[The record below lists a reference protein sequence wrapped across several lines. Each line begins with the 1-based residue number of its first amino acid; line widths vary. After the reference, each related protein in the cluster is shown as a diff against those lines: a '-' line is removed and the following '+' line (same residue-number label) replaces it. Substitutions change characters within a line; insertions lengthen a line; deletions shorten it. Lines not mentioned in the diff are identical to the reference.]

1 MGLWAQEPFA
11 QQNKDFCPIV
21 RPLDTCYCMRMK
33 ACDKCKG
40 TLRLERAVDLDA
52 GLAIIVYAC
61 LNCGRR
67 KPAEAEPRPLTA
79 RAYAIR

>member
-1 MGLWAQEPFA
+1 MASPVYA
-11 QQNKDFCPIV
+11 
-21 RPLDTCYCMRMK
+21 CYSGNMK

-40 TLRLERAVDLDA
+40 TLMLERAVDLDA

-67 KPAEAEPRPLTA
+67 KPAEPEPRPLTA
-79 RAYAIR
+79 RAFAIR

>member
-1 MGLWAQEPFA
+1 
-11 QQNKDFCPIV
+11 
-21 RPLDTCYCMRMK
+21 MK

-40 TLRLERAVDLDA
+40 TLMLERAVDLDA

-67 KPAEAEPRPLTA
+67 KPAEPEPRPLTA

>member
-1 MGLWAQEPFA
+1 M
-11 QQNKDFCPIV
+11 V
-21 RPLDTCYCMRMK
+21 RPPDACYSTSMK

-40 TLRLERAVDLDA
+40 TLIMERAVDLDA

-67 KPAEAEPRPLTA
+67 KPAEPEPRPLTA
-79 RAYAIR
+79 RALAIR